1 MPLTRGSS
9 RKTISRN
16 IRELM
21 HGPRHARNKRKFGA
35 TKAQKI
41 AVAAAFAQSRRKR

>member
-1 MPLTRGSS
+1 MPLLPGRT
-9 RKTISRN
+9 KKIISRN

-21 HGPRHARNKRKFGA
+21 HGPRHARNKRKLGA

-41 AVAAAFAQSRRKR
+41 AIATAFANSRRKR